1 MPLRDHFR
9 LPVWKQASWEGFH
22 GGSPMTMVQ
31 QLSKVLPD
39 EFVAEP
45 RVHLGTYFEIDVCA
59 FESDDL
65 DRPNSGELMLP
76 MMGPALVWFSR
87 LRADSPTLRL

>member
-9 LPVWKQASWEGFH
+9 LPVWKQASLEGFH

-45 RVHLGTYFEIDVCA
+45 RVHLGT
-59 FESDDL
+59 
-65 DRPNSGELMLP
+65 
-76 MMGPALVWFSR
+76 
-87 LRADSPTLRL
+87 